1 MTSRVAAIVFRLVF
15 ALGAV
20 VAMAFQLF
28 AIHLP
33 RGYNGVNFFSYFTN
47 LSNLF
52 ISVVFIVSAA
62 RLIAARAPSPT
73 DTAIRGAAVVYI
85 AFVGLVFNTLLRGA
99 DLSAIDPTVNVI
111 LHYVLPIAG
120 LVDWLV
126 WPPRNRMP
134 FVVTLWWMIF
144 PAAYA
149 VFSVVRGAIDGI
161 YPYPFFNPDAV
172 GGYGAV
178 GLYCGVMVIAFF
190 VLAVAVWAV
199 GNARAPRPARATDSA
214 AVWSHHDD

>member
-1 MTSRVAAIVFRLVF
+1 MTSRVAAIVFRLVL
-15 ALGAV
+15 AVASLG
-20 VAMAFQLF
+20 AMAFQLV

-33 RGYNGVNFFSYFTN
+33 RGYNGFNFFSYFTN
-47 LSNLF
+47 LSNLI
-52 ISVVFIVSAA
+52 ISVVFIVSAV
-62 RLIAARAPSPT
+62 RLIASRAPSPT

-85 AFVGLVFNTLLRGA
+85 AFVGLVFNTLLREA

-111 LHYVLPIAG
+111 LHYVLPIAA

-134 FVVTLWWMIF
+134 FTVTLWWMIF

-149 VFSVVRGAIDGI
+149 IFSVVRGAIDGI
-161 YPYPFFNPDAV
+161 YPYPFVDPDAV

-178 GLYCGVMVIAFF
+178 GLYCGVMVVAFF
-190 VLAVAVWAV
+190 VLALAVWAL
-199 GNARAPRPARATDSA
+199 GNLRVPNPESRSPEPDS
-214 AVWSHHDD
+214 VRD